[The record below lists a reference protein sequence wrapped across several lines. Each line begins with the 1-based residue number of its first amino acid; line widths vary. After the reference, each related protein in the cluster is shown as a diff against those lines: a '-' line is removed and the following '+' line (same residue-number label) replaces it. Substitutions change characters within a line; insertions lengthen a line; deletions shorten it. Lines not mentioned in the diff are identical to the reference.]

1 MRPFINKIRQQFLKN
16 GLRPYVIIGIIYA
29 ILLLSGK
36 DINLT
41 DAFFYVVMYFI
52 GKNAIYYFESKKI
65 NWKQSIKD
73 VSIFIFL
80 TYLYHI
86 IYLTLV
92 SVGLKPIKFLS
103 KGIGYTITILLVI
116 SFIYVSFI
124 VPVEILKQKKSTNKN

>member
-1 MRPFINKIRQQFLKN
+1 MLSFINKLRQQFLKN
-16 GLRPYVIIGIIYA
+16 SLRPYVIIGIIYA

-41 DAFFYVVMYFI
+41 DAFFYVVMYLI
-52 GKNAIYYFESKKI
+52 GKNSIYYFESKKI

-86 IYLTLV
+86 IYLILV

-103 KGIGYTITILLVI
+103 KGIGYTITILVVI
-116 SFIYVSFI
+116 SFIYVSFV